1 MEELRFIMKYI
12 KRHKWH
18 YAAGI
23 VTLFVVDFANLYIPR
38 ITGAVTDGLTDHT
51 LDWNGV
57 KNCLLGLLLLG
68 LTLAVGRFLWRYFLF
83 GSARKIEKE
92 LRNDMFAHLEKM
104 SVDYFN
110 ENKTGDLMTRFT
122 SDLNAIRMAIG
133 MAVISAFDATVM
145 TVMVIGQMMVYVNVK
160 LTLLALIPMV
170 VICVGTIYYG
180 KVIHARYMERQEAV
194 SDLTDYVQ
202 ESFSGIRVI
211 KAFVREQAQLKAFTK
226 ANEKTRDKNLSLVR
240 LQAVVMPL
248 LEVFIGI
255 SSLVTLI
262 YGGYLAIVG
271 EITLGRFVAFHQ
283 YVNMLVWPMLACG
296 EAINTFAQG
305 GASIKRVRAVM
316 EEEPGVRDLFPEE
329 QQPSGQQGAG
339 RGKSA
344 ALAKGRLE
352 AETRRGKQ
360 PPRTGLP
367 LTGEITFSHLTYT
380 HKGALQ
386 PDLRDVCLEIPAG
399 TTLAVIGRTGSGK
412 STLVNLMLRLYNTD
426 QGMILLDGR
435 DINSIPLKELRRQIA
450 YVPQDNFLFSD
461 TLKANIAFGV
471 EGQDMERIVA
481 AAKAACIHD
490 SIMEFPDKYDT
501 MVGERGVTLSG
512 GQKQRSSIARALMK
526 DAPILIL
533 DDALS
538 AVDTDTEE
546 QLLRNLQENRRGK
559 TTILIAHR
567 ISTIQHADV
576 ILVLEEGRA
585 EEVGNHARLME
596 QKGIYYEMFEK
607 QQLEAAMGEQRAALH
622 REYQD
627 EPHPSREEAGDMPPK
642 GVEQEPGRAGT
653 PRGQETW
660 REGPGSEE
668 GGITQHAPGKDR
680 AAGKEAE

>member
-1 MEELRFIMKYI
+1 MEQLRFIMQYI

-18 YAAGI
+18 YFAGI
-23 VTLFVVDFANLYIPR
+23 ITLFVVDFANLYIPR
-38 ITGAVTDGLTDHT
+38 MTGTITDGLTAHT
-51 LDWNGV
+51 LDWAGV
-57 KNCLLGLLLLG
+57 KRCLLGLLLLG
-68 LTLAVGRFLWRYFLF
+68 LTLALGRFLWRYFLF

-170 VICVGTIYYG
+170 VICGGTIYYG
-180 KVIHARYMERQEAV
+180 KVIHAKYMERQEAV

-202 ESFSGIRVI
+202 ESFSGIRVV
-211 KAFVREQAQLKAFTK
+211 KAFVREQAQLAAFTR
-226 ANEKTRDKNLSLVR
+226 ANEKTREKNLNLAR
-240 LQAVVMPL
+240 LQAVVIPL

-283 YVNMLVWPMLACG
+283 YVNMLVWPMIACG
-296 EAINTFAQG
+296 DAISTFAQG
-305 GASIKRVRAVM
+305 GASIKRMQAVM
-316 EEEPGVRDLFPEE
+316 E
-329 QQPSGQQGAG
+329 QQPEVWDGQLVADLP
-339 RGKSA
+339 K
-344 ALAKGRLE
+344 
-352 AETRRGKQ
+352 AES
-360 PPRTGLP
+360 P
-367 LTGEITFSHLTYT
+367 LTGQITFSHLTYT
-380 HKGALQ
+380 HKGAPE
-386 PDLRDVCLEIPAG
+386 PDLRDICLEVPAG

-412 STLVNLMLRLYNTD
+412 STLVNLMLHLYNTE

-435 DINSIPLKELRRQIA
+435 DINAIPLKSLRRQIA

-481 AAKAACIHD
+481 ATTAACIHE
-490 SIMEFPDKYDT
+490 SIMEFPEGYET
-501 MVGERGVTLSG
+501 VVGERGVTLSG

-546 QLLRNLQENRRGK
+546 QLLRNLRENRKGK

-585 EEVGNHARLME
+585 AEVGNHAQLME
-596 QKGIYYEMFEK
+596 LKGIYYEMFEK

-622 REYQD
+622 REWGDDVPRDNILQDDIPQD
-627 EPHPSREEAGDMPPK
+627 E
-642 GVEQEPGRAGT
+642 QT
-653 PRGQETW
+653 PDQAT
-660 REGPGSEE
+660 
-668 GGITQHAPGKDR
+668 
-680 AAGKEAE
+680 GKEAE

>member
-1 MEELRFIMKYI
+1 MEQLRFIMQYI

-18 YAAGI
+18 YFAGI
-23 VTLFVVDFANLYIPR
+23 ITLFVVDFANLYIPR
-38 ITGAVTDGLTDHT
+38 MTGTITDGLTAHT
-51 LDWNGV
+51 LDWAGV
-57 KNCLLGLLLLG
+57 KRCLLGLLLLG
-68 LTLAVGRFLWRYFLF
+68 LTLALGRFLWRYFLF

-145 TVMVIGQMMVYVNVK
+145 TVMGIGQMMVYVNVK

-170 VICVGTIYYG
+170 VICGGTIYYG
-180 KVIHARYMERQEAV
+180 KVIHAKYMERQEAV

-211 KAFVREQAQLKAFTK
+211 KAFVREQAQLAAFTR
-226 ANEKTRDKNLSLVR
+226 ANEKTREKNLNLVR
-240 LQAVVMPL
+240 LQAVVIPL

-283 YVNMLVWPMLACG
+283 YVNMLVWPMIACG
-296 EAINTFAQG
+296 DAISTFAQG
-305 GASIKRVRAVM
+305 GASIKRVQAVM
-316 EEEPGVRDLFPEE
+316 E
-329 QQPSGQQGAG
+329 QQPEVWDGQLVANLPEVE
-339 RGKSA
+339 S
-344 ALAKGRLE
+344 
-352 AETRRGKQ
+352 
-360 PPRTGLP
+360 P
-367 LTGEITFSHLTYT
+367 LTGQITFSHLTYT
-380 HKGALQ
+380 HKGAPE
-386 PDLRDVCLEIPAG
+386 PDLRDICLEVPAG

-412 STLVNLMLRLYNTD
+412 STLVNLMLHLYNTER
-426 QGMILLDGR
+426 GMILLDGR
-435 DINSIPLKELRRQIA
+435 DINAIPLKSLRRQIA

-481 AAKAACIHD
+481 ATTAACIHD
-490 SIMEFPDKYDT
+490 SIMEFPEGYET
-501 MVGERGVTLSG
+501 VVGERGVTLSG

-546 QLLRNLQENRRGK
+546 QLLRNLRENRQGK

-585 EEVGNHARLME
+585 AEVGNHAQLME
-596 QKGIYYEMFEK
+596 LKGIYYEMFEK

-622 REYQD
+622 REFGDNIPQD
-627 EPHPSREEAGDMPPK
+627 EQA
-642 GVEQEPGRAGT
+642 T
-653 PRGQETW
+653 
-660 REGPGSEE
+660 
-668 GGITQHAPGKDR
+668 
-680 AAGKEAE
+680 GKEAE